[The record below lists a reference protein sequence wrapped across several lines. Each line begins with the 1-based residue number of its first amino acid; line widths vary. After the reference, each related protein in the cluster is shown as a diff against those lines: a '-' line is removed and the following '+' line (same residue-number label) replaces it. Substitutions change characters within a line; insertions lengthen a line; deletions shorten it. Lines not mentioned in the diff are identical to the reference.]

1 MTDTGTSNAD
11 DTLGDI
17 SGGHPA
23 AAERLVLQMW
33 RTPVYQADCAGAAE
47 HLPNLRTLILEAE
60 EADRRKAADGGI
72 TVIKSSQTLLS
83 WSHPSIDWLRH
94 QISVAGQSL
103 AHAVM
108 GEAADEIGDDDV
120 HAEAWAVVC
129 RAGDSLRPHTRHDSA
144 WSGVLSVA
152 AEPSGDS
159 DAGYLRMLDPRPAAM
174 SRTASPGPVSY
185 SPVPGR
191 MIAFPGW
198 QAHWMRATA
207 ADSRL
212 RIAIAWNIAY
222 HERWSRVS

>member
-1 MTDTGTSNAD
+1 MTETSNAE
-11 DTLGDI
+11 DTL
-17 SGGHPA
+17 SGADAGRADP
-23 AAERLVLQMW
+23 AERLVLQMW

-47 HLPNLRTLILEAE
+47 HLPNLRELILEAE
-60 EADRRKAADGGI
+60 EADRLAADAGRVH
-72 TVIKSSQTLLS
+72 VIKSSQTMLT
-83 WSHPSIDWLRH
+83 WRHPSIDWLRH
-94 QISVAGQSL
+94 QIGVAGDAL
-103 AHAVM
+103 AHAAL
-108 GEAADEIGDDDV
+108 GEAAGEIGDDDV
-120 HAEAWAVVC
+120 SAEAWAVVC

-144 WSGVLSVA
+144 WSGILSVA

-159 DAGYLRMLDPRPAAM
+159 DAGYLRLLDPRPAATT
-174 SRTASPGPVSY
+174 RTASPGPVGY